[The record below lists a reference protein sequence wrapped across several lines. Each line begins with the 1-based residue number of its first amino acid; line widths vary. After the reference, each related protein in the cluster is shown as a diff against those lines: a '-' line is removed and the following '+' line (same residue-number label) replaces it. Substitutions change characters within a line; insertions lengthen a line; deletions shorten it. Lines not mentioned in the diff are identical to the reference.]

1 MSDPMTRIGVGI
13 AGLLL
18 VAASGCGLFEP
29 GERIV
34 LDAPR
39 EAAGIRGVDL
49 LYDDERALEGA
60 RWNSSA
66 AAHFGKGA
74 YAVFDLGKVTPIEA
88 SYIQGDNNDQFVID
102 VSDDGQSFTTL
113 WTAPSVGGSGLRGRF
128 AKNLEGSGRFVRL
141 RAIGGDAYVTA
152 TELQL
157 FSAVPSIWPP
167 WIRPRL
173 EATSSIWARLC
184 LLLFGVLASLATLFG
199 GRDASKRRSRA
210 LWIATGLAA
219 GMTLYAIPGAWPPD
233 KDLIDATR
241 AIVAAV
247 AGIVVLR
254 LGFRPEQ
261 SNKTGL
267 TALLGLM
274 AFVSILTFYNF
285 GHPQFYDQAARKRTY
300 VHSWDMRVYF
310 PVAKYFEELGYDGV
324 YLASVKSY
332 ADDVLGG
339 SLDSIQGTELRDLQT
354 YEMRR
359 VSDVNDEIH
368 AIKDRFSPER
378 WEEFKK
384 DMSYFWTSMGR
395 NAYLGSLRDHG
406 GNATPAWL
414 LPAYLMFGS
423 ADASE
428 STFLWAAALDPVL
441 LFLFF
446 IVAWRT
452 FGLRAALVCLVAY
465 GATTVYQFGSNW
477 GGSTLR
483 NDWMV
488 LLGLGVCALKSKR
501 WYAAG
506 LLLGWGAMI
515 RAFPVLAL
523 LCLAMPTGWKL
534 FEAWR
539 AKRSGAQE
547 TGSPWAPL
555 VPLFKVGIG
564 VVLIAGALGAA
575 SSATFGWDESWGQ
588 WSDKIAMHA
597 NKPNVNHFGLRANIG
612 YKADNLWHRLRA
624 RGQDP
629 ELWGPLTTQTLEDR
643 WWLLSLS
650 MLSYVALAVVAC
662 RRVRLS
668 DAAVIG
674 TMMIPVFFYPSNYY
688 LHILF
693 IWPLLLAAWSTR
705 DGDRSWSLIAATVLS
720 ACTLKWFGWLIPGN
734 YGQFLFWSG
743 LLLGLIAVLLLLTIM
758 ANRRRAIAETA

>member
-1 MSDPMTRIGVGI
+1 MARIGAGI
-13 AGLLL
+13 ASLLL
-18 VAASGCGLFEP
+18 VAASGCALLEP
-29 GERIV
+29 EERIV

-39 EAAGIRGVDL
+39 ETVGIQNVDL
-49 LYDDERALEGA
+49 LTDGERALEGA
-60 RWNSSA
+60 RWNSA
-66 AAHFGKGA
+66 AAAQFGRGA
-74 YAVFDLGKVTPIEA
+74 YAVFDLGEVTRIEA
-88 SYIQGDNNDQFVID
+88 AYIQGDNNDRFVID
-102 VSDDGQSFTTL
+102 VSDDGQSFRTL
-113 WTAPSVGGSGLRGRF
+113 WTAPSVGGAGLRGRV
-128 AKNLEGSGRFVRL
+128 ASNLGGSGRFVRL
-141 RAIGGDAYVTA
+141 SAIGGDAYVTA

-157 FSAVPSIWPP
+157 FRALPSIWPP

-199 GRDASKRRSRA
+199 GRDASRHLSRA

-219 GMTLYAIPGAWPPD
+219 AMALYSIPGAWPPD
-233 KDLIDATR
+233 KELIDATR

-247 AGIVVLR
+247 ACIVVLR
-254 LGFRPEQ
+254 LGFRPKQ
-261 SNKTGL
+261 SNQAGL
-267 TALLGLM
+267 TALLGVL

-285 GHPQFYDQAARKRTY
+285 GEPQFYDQAARKRTY
-300 VHSWDMRVYF
+300 VHLWDMRVYF
-310 PVAKYFEELGYDGV
+310 PVAKYFDELGYDGV
-324 YLASVKSY
+324 YLASVKTY

-339 SLDSIQGTELRDLQT
+339 SLDSIQDTELRDLRT

-359 VSDVNDEIH
+359 VSEVADEIH

-378 WEEFKK
+378 WDELRK
-384 DMSYFWTSMGR
+384 DMSYFWQSMGQQ
-395 NAYLGSLRDHG
+395 AYLGSLRDHG

-414 LPAYLMFGS
+414 LPAYLMFRS
-423 ADASE
+423 AEASE
-428 STFLWAAALDPVL
+428 ATFLWAAALDPVL
-441 LFLFF
+441 LLLFF
-446 IVAWRT
+446 VAAWRT

-488 LLGLGVCALKSKR
+488 LLGLGVCALKARR

-515 RAFPVLAL
+515 RAFPALAL
-523 LCLAMPTGWKL
+523 LFLAVPIGWQL
-534 FEAWR
+534 LEAWR
-539 AKRSGAQE
+539 RRQR
-547 TGSPWAPL
+547 GSDEAASLWAPL
-555 VPLFKVGIG
+555 VPLVKVGVG
-564 VVLIAGALGAA
+564 VVLIVTVLGAA
-575 SSATFGWDESWGQ
+575 STATFGWDESWGQ
-588 WSDKIAMHA
+588 WSEKIAMHA

-612 YKADNLWHRLRA
+612 YKAENLWHRLRA

-629 ELWGPLTTQTLEDR
+629 ELWGPLTTQTLKDR

-650 MLSYVALAVVAC
+650 MLAYTLLAVFAC
-662 RRVRLS
+662 RRARLS

-674 TMMIPVFFYPSNYY
+674 TMMIPIFFYPSNYY

-693 IWPLLLAAWSTR
+693 IWPLLLAAWNAR
-705 DGDRSWSLIAATVLS
+705 DGDRSWSLIAATILGTC
-720 ACTLKWFGWLIPGN
+720 AIKWLGWLIPGN

-743 LLLGLIAVLLLLTIM
+743 LLLALIVVLLVMTIA
-758 ANRRRAIAETA
+758 ANRRRTIAETV